1 MNWDFYS
8 KRSGISLET
17 FLNGTKNLQQGLL
30 LFKQENLSPPPL
42 EELTAHYAKLET
54 DQQVV
59 PAEPVVV
66 LATEPDVAPPFY
78 EEPTPEVLQTSETT
92 LSPKKKS
99 TQK

>member
-42 EELTAHYAKLET
+42 EELTAHYAKFET
-54 DQQVV
+54 DQQVA
-59 PAEPVVV
+59 PAEPVV
-66 LATEPDVAPPFY
+66 LAAEPVVAPPFY
-78 EEPTPEVLQTSETT
+78 EESTPEVLQTSETT